1 VRRYRHNRA
10 MNLIALTRAVPP
22 SMADCELTHLDR
34 EPIDINEA
42 TKQHASYEEAL
53 RALGCRVERLEATP
67 SMPDS
72 VFVEDTAVVLDE
84 LAVITRP
91 GADSRRAE
99 TASVAAALRRY
110 RTLFT
115 ITEPGTIDGGDVL
128 RVGRRIFIGI
138 STRTSEAAVAQFTQ
152 FVEPYGYSVTSVG
165 VRGVLHL
172 KSAVTQ
178 LGTNELVINRE
189 RVDDAA
195 FSGYDLVDVDPSE
208 PDAANALLI
217 GEHVVFPSDFPR
229 TLARIEA
236 RGFVVTTV
244 DAGELAKAEGALT
257 CCSLIVRA

>member
-1 VRRYRHNRA
+1 
-10 MNLIALTRAVPP
+10 MDLIALTRAVPP

-34 EPIDINEA
+34 EPIDIAEA
-42 TKQHASYEEAL
+42 TKQHAAYEAAL
-53 RALGCRVERLEATP
+53 RSLGCRVERLEPTP

-84 LAVITRP
+84 LAIITRP
-91 GADSRRAE
+91 GAESRRGE
-99 TASVAAALRRY
+99 TPSVVAALQRY
-110 RTLFT
+110 RTLLT

-152 FVEPYGYSVTSVG
+152 FVAPYGYSVTPVE

-178 LGTNELVINRE
+178 LGTNARVFNQA
-189 RVDDAA
+189 RVDGAA
-195 FSGYDLVDVDPSE
+195 FEAYDLVDVDSAE

-217 GEHVVFPSDFPR
+217 GERVVFPSNFPR
-229 TLARIEA
+229 TLARITA
-236 RGFVVTTV
+236 RGFDVTTV
-244 DAGELAKAEGALT
+244 DASELAKAEGALT